1 MPTMRR
7 ISVLVLVLVVTTT
20 TAWADDGTTELE
32 KALHHPAPAP
42 GLDRARTG
50 PPAWC
55 GGRHP
60 AEQGWAYD
68 VATGITSYVEA
79 DHNRRHDTGEEHY
92 LINAARL
99 VCGANHP
106 VAQRAATEIEQLWI
120 NETGL
125 AEADAIASLAAR
137 IDQDK
142 FEAERTQLCDA
153 MPMAEDNVDD
163 KGRKREQRILGL
175 AHRRLLGCDT
185 AYPLWQQKSSMSYIE
200 DYIDRGAVE
209 RDPLAR
215 LAWVV
220 NLQFRL
226 LDVEEKPE
234 TALLGYVTDQF
245 DLHVV
250 SADVV
255 MHELDAAPYRGNRY
269 AHVVVLESLARMRL
283 RTSQIDVA
291 VAKLTKDPAWKEAL
305 VTAPQRGAAAWRA
318 AADKHKDALARSDAF
333 DQETRGTG
341 NVKGCEAPLRADFQA
356 IFKKIKH
363 DDIET
368 IRAELSDDPLA
379 GLLLTRLAAC
389 MALDGDAGV
398 GQMLEW
404 VSNGLRITTG
414 PRMAAYYATI
424 DALGALKKDQR
435 PFRPNAIPQITRR
448 DLHGESFHINTKMD
462 GAVIA
467 RVDKKAN
474 GTRVTFVQNKFK
486 VMSQDCQDGPKI
498 DRILPDGHVEYR
510 KVCHDAGLVTVDQT
524 PRPRFVP
531 PAFTSG
537 LRAGRLAVFSG
548 IDRREMSEDS
558 DDDDQKPH
566 RGKQHEEDKFDLPL
580 VIYADKSTKHIVAF
594 YGFSFE

>member
-32 KALHHPAPAP
+32 RALHHPAPAP

-55 GGRHP
+55 GRGHP
-60 AEQGWAYD
+60 EEQGWAYD
-68 VATGITSYVEA
+68 VATGITSYVQA

-92 LINAARL
+92 LLHAAGL
-99 VCGANHP
+99 VCGAANHP
-106 VAQRAATEIEQLWI
+106 AAQRAATEIEQLWI

-175 AHRRLLGCDT
+175 AHRRLLGCDG
-185 AYPLWQQKSSMSYIE
+185 ANPLWQQKSSMSYIE

-220 NLQFRL
+220 HLQFRL

-245 DLHVV
+245 DLHAV
-250 SADVV
+250 SADAV

-269 AHVVVLESLARMRL
+269 ARLVVLESLARMRL

-291 VAKLTKDPAWKEAL
+291 VAKLTKDPAWREAL
-305 VTAPQRGAAAWRA
+305 VTA
-318 AADKHKDALARSDAF
+318 
-333 DQETRGTG
+333 
-341 NVKGCEAPLRADFQA
+341 
-356 IFKKIKH
+356 
-363 DDIET
+363 
-368 IRAELSDDPLA
+368 
-379 GLLLTRLAAC
+379 
-389 MALDGDAGV
+389 
-398 GQMLEW
+398 
-404 VSNGLRITTG
+404 
-414 PRMAAYYATI
+414 
-424 DALGALKKDQR
+424 
-435 PFRPNAIPQITRR
+435 
-448 DLHGESFHINTKMD
+448 
-462 GAVIA
+462 
-467 RVDKKAN
+467 
-474 GTRVTFVQNKFK
+474 
-486 VMSQDCQDGPKI
+486 
-498 DRILPDGHVEYR
+498 
-510 KVCHDAGLVTVDQT
+510 
-524 PRPRFVP
+524 
-531 PAFTSG
+531 
-537 LRAGRLAVFSG
+537 
-548 IDRREMSEDS
+548 
-558 DDDDQKPH
+558 
-566 RGKQHEEDKFDLPL
+566 
-580 VIYADKSTKHIVAF
+580 
-594 YGFSFE
+594 